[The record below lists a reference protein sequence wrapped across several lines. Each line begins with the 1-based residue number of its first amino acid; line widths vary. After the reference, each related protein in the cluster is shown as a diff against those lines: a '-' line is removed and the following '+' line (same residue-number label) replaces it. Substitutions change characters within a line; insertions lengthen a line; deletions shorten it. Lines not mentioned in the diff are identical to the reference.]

1 MPFNRKPLKA
11 YIRGAYGP
19 GNLGDDVLLEVCI
32 NILRRHFKEENISVG
47 VKHPNNV
54 GYLNKYKCNYV
65 PISAPIKTD
74 FLFFGG
80 GGQFFEFNGNKTKKP
95 FIQKYLEVRKQG
107 LSQFEILKIFA
118 LRALKKSRPL
128 YKRSAAV
135 CLGVGP
141 FETSSP
147 AQIEQAISPL
157 VNCDFR
163 SVRDSVSLEILEK
176 LLHTSAIYTDP
187 TFLLDHWN
195 TETSKPVREKGNS
208 IGVILRDWKLNQ
220 HGENVLKNTIE
231 AARQLASRGYTI
243 KLISLYHEH
252 DRSIIDKVPDFEWL
266 VWDPQKCTPGTF
278 IKELQQEFD
287 ILVSTRAHGVL
298 LPAQV
303 GLPSVVVGI
312 EPKLKN
318 IHNLLPQGTL
328 FSDGLNPDDIIEK
341 TLIGLNNQSE
351 LSQQLLSDVK
361 KQTTVAN
368 TFLKDINSWITKSVL
383 ELQ

>member
-1 MPFNRKPLKA
+1 MPSNKKPLKA

-32 NILRRHFKEENISVG
+32 NILRPHFKEENISIG
-47 VKHPNNV
+47 VKQPNNV

-65 PISAPIKTD
+65 PISAPINTD

-80 GGQFFEFNGNKTKKP
+80 GGQFFEFNGNKAKKP
-95 FIQKYLEVRKQG
+95 FIKKYLEVRKQG
-107 LSQFEILKIFA
+107 LTHFDILKIFL
-118 LRALKKSRPL
+118 LRALKKNHPL
-128 YKRSAAV
+128 YKRSAAI

-147 AQIEQAISPL
+147 TQIEQAISPFL
-157 VNCDFR
+157 SCDFR
-163 SVRDSVSLEILEK
+163 SVRDTVSLDILKK
-176 LLHTSAIYTDP
+176 LLHTSALYTDP
-187 TFLLDHWN
+187 TFLLSHWN
-195 TETSKPVREKGNS
+195 IDTSKPVREKSDS

-220 HGENVLKNTIE
+220 HGENVLQNTIE
-231 AARQLASRGYTI
+231 AARQLISRGYVV

-252 DRSIIDKVPDFEWL
+252 DRAIIDKHPDFEWL
-266 VWDPQKCTPGTF
+266 IWDPQKGTPSTF
-278 IKELQQEFD
+278 ISKLQQEFD

-328 FSDGLNPDDIIEK
+328 YSDGLNPDDIIEK
-341 TLIGLNNQSE
+341 TLIGLNNQNE
-351 LSQQLLSDVK
+351 LSQQLLNDVK

-368 TFLKDINSWITKSVL
+368 NFLKDINSWITKSVR